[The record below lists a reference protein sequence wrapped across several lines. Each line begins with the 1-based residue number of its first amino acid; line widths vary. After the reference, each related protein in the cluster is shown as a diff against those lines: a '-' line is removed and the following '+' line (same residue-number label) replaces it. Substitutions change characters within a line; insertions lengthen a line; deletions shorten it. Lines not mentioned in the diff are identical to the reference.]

1 MEGGRIVT
9 ARWLARFRWAVG
21 LGAAVLLVVGRG
33 VLGLQFSLGVVGT
46 LLGALGLSNLWL
58 ESRLRSDEDPGGA
71 LLGSVVLL
79 DVVLL
84 TGMLLSTGGPANPFT
99 VAYLVYITLAAVTL
113 DARWTWGVAV
123 AAVLGYASLFIGGLG
138 ALVDPAHAA
147 HQAAMPSQTGH
158 LAGMWVAFMVAAA
171 LTASFVTRI
180 RTALEERELA
190 LAAARQETARHER
203 LASLTTLAAG
213 AAHELATPLG
223 TILIAARELERA
235 ADEPGVPPAV
245 VDDVRLIAE
254 QVSRCRTILDQ
265 MSGRADESVAEP
277 PELVDPVRAACDAVA
292 LLPAGR
298 DRVHVRPDTGV
309 AALRLPR
316 VGLVRVLV
324 SIIKNGLEAGGDG
337 QDVVV
342 DISPLGNGVRLS
354 VTDTGAG
361 MGPDV
366 LARAGEPFFTTKPP
380 GQGFGLGL
388 FLARTFAERWG
399 GRFDLRST
407 PGQGTS
413 VSLEFDG

>member
-21 LGAAVLLVVGRG
+21 LGAAALLVVGRG
-33 VLGLQFSLGVVGT
+33 VLGLQFSLGVVVA
-46 LLGALGLSNLWL
+46 LLGTLGLSNLWL
-58 ESRLRSDEDPGGA
+58 ESRLRSDADPGGA
-71 LLGSVVLL
+71 LLGGVVLL
-79 DVVLL
+79 DVGLL
-84 TGMLLSTGGPANPFT
+84 TGMLLSTGGPSNPFT
-99 VAYLVYITLAAVTL
+99 VAYLVYITLAAV
-113 DARWTWGVAV
+113 
-123 AAVLGYASLFIGGLG
+123 SLFVSGLG

-180 RTALEERELA
+180 RTALERREVA
-190 LAAARQETARHER
+190 LTEARQESARHER

-235 ADEPGVPPAV
+235 AADPGVPPAV
-245 VDDVRLIAE
+245 VEDVRLIAE

-298 DRVHVRPDTGV
+298 DRVRVRPDTGV
-309 AALRLPR
+309 PAVRLPR
-316 VGLVRVLV
+316 LGLVRVLV
-324 SIIKNGLEAGGDG
+324 SIIKNGLESGGDQ

-342 DISPLGNGVRLS
+342 DISAAGRGVRLS
-354 VTDTGAG
+354 VIDTGDG
-361 MGPDV
+361 MAPDI

-399 GRFDLRST
+399 GRFDLCSS
-407 PGQGTS
+407 PGQGTC
-413 VSLEFDG
+413 VSLEFDA